1 MTPPPSSKILYPRRY
16 CVSFDG
22 FCKGDTATFLYRCT
36 VHYECDGGLRE
47 SKGRLLSESPGCLA
61 ECHSGTVL
69 SSIFILLTTCI
80 GAGTLSLPYAF
91 SKGGIFVF
99 SAIFFLIMVM
109 LCAITL
115 DYKFIELY
123 LIICYDSTQDAIHN
137 ETSLYWDLGNCL
149 LYRGC
154 P

>member
-1 MTPPPSSKILYPRRY
+1 MDSVKETQLRFSTDAPFTTSVMEAYENRRE
-16 CVSFDG
+16 G
-22 FCKGDTATFLYRCT
+22 FSVRVRGAWRNATQ
-36 VHYECDGGLRE
+36 
-47 SKGRLLSESPGCLA
+47 
-61 ECHSGTVL
+61 GTVL